1 MNDKQGSW
9 TLKKDRCKN
18 CSICISFCPAGSLL
32 IDEDGFPRQSEEIKC
47 RQCGLCER
55 WCPDFAIEVGG
66 VFGAR

>member
-18 CSICISFCPAGSLL
+18 CNICISFCPAGSLL

-66 VFGAR
+66 VFGAK